1 METIPSIYKQVNDVL
16 CLYQRMWISEENQA
30 HSSPR
35 RIYKEKEDD
44 HSTATPASVSERT
57 RDRPMCLC
65 VWLILC
71 AVRGSISAR
80 NPIEPM
86 MMIADEAEERKK
98 EKEETRGVLVSR
110 EWSRDSIHPIFFFF
124 LRLRV
129 CWMHLALMIQSD
141 QSLSLTHSL
150 SLSLFPLLC
159 TISSSSHTQYCL
171 VFSPSLVF
179 YFYFLFVILF
189 FSLFRRVI
197 LIASAISRIRLSGHP
212 STAAFQCDF
221 IYIHPSC

>member
-1 METIPSIYKQVNDVL
+1 
-16 CLYQRMWISEENQA
+16 MWISEENQA
-30 HSSPR
+30 HSSFSSSPR

-57 RDRPMCLC
+57 RDRPMCVC
-65 VWLILC
+65 VWLILG

-98 EKEETRGVLVSR
+98 RKKKKLGECWFLGNGAGIP
-110 EWSRDSIHPIFFFF
+110 SIPSSFFF

-150 SLSLFPLLC
+150 SLSPCFALYKFLLTHTILSRFLSLSRFLFLFFIRYSFFFPLSSGDSDC
-159 TISSSSHTQYCL
+159 ICHIENPTIR
-171 VFSPSLVF
+171 PSVD
-179 YFYFLFVILF
+179 
-189 FSLFRRVI
+189 RC
-197 LIASAISRIRLSGHP
+197 ISM
-212 STAAFQCDF
+212 
-221 IYIHPSC
+221 